1 MSILSHIEQRI
12 ELTFEKVSKFL
23 CTAKKENVNVQ
34 LRASAILTA
43 QWQDRQRLAL
53 KLSNQLRLEITD

>member
-34 LRASAILTA
+34 LRASAILT
-43 QWQDRQRLAL
+43 QRQDRQSLAL